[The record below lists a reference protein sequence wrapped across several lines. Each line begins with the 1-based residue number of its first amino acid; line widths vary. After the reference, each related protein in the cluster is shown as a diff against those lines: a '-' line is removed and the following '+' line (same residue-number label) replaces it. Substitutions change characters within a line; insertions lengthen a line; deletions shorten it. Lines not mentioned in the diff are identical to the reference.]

1 MELKNEISTENSKK
15 SLMTIENRKKLLLTG
30 VSEVVSFNDEQI
42 ELNTNLGFL
51 VIKGRELKMNKLDVQ
66 NGDIVIIGLI
76 NSYAYTGN
84 ESKQNKDSIISRLFK

>member
-1 MELKNEISTENSKK
+1 MESKKDINAENSKK

-51 VIKGRELKMNKLDVQ
+51 IIKGRELKMNKLDVQ

-76 NSYAYTGN
+76 NSCAYSGN
-84 ESKQNKDSIISRLFK
+84 DSKSNKDSIISRLFK

>member
-1 MELKNEISTENSKK
+1 MESKKDMNAENSKK

-51 VIKGRELKMNKLDVQ
+51 IIKGRELKMNKLDVQ

-76 NSYAYTGN
+76 NSCAYTGSDN
-84 ESKQNKDSIISRLFK
+84 KSNKDSIISRLFK